1 MILNNKHLPM
11 AALTT
16 GQNSKTHTGTDIPP
30 TTFKTGLSGARTHL
44 GGKCTQQD
52 CGFSLKTQFYSVLA
66 VFDGHGNDGF
76 SNAAMATAK
85 SYVSRPVFYEEL
97 KQDAQKTAETL
108 FAAMQRSNFEFVLE
122 RLQHKGVEHEVRDG
136 HIFCKNT
143 DRLRGGT
150 TATLVIVDV
159 YGLVTTMN
167 VGDSDA
173 WMHSASV
180 STKLTAEHSVETP
193 EEYERLMALSRDPES
208 PTNVRCL
215 YDRPAMMMSMGVS
228 DDIPADAVHG
238 KKDLC
243 PYYVSNMDGKPATIL
258 AVTDEHG
265 STYKLAMS
273 RAIGDENLRKGG
285 LISTPSV
292 SQHQITES
300 CVIKIASD
308 GYWDAIKSSVELSK
322 TNDAIARLGMDPDKL
337 ASDWFVKT
345 KAVSDREF
353 RGSGDNMWG
362 YVAAVS
368 LN

>member
-1 MILNNKHLPM
+1 M

-16 GQNSKTHTGTDIPP
+16 DQNSSATVGKSSPQ
-30 TTFKTGLSGARTHL
+30 TTFKIGLSGAQTHL

-76 SNAAMATAK
+76 SNAAMAVAK
-85 SYVSRPVFYEEL
+85 SYVSRPAFYEEL
-97 KQDAQKTAETL
+97 KRTPQKTAGAL
-108 FAAMQRSNFEFVLE
+108 FAAMQRSNFEFVVE
-122 RLQHKGVEHEVRDG
+122 RLQHNGVEHEVRDG
-136 HIFCKNT
+136 HIYCTKT
-143 DRLRGGT
+143 VLLRGGT
-150 TATLVIVDV
+150 TATLVIIDIH
-159 YGLVTTMN
+159 GLVTTMN

-193 EEYERLMALSRDPES
+193 EEYDRLMALSLVLES
-208 PTNVRCL
+208 PKKVHCL
-215 YDRPAMMMSMGVS
+215 YDRPSMVMPMGVS

-238 KKDLC
+238 KKDHC
-243 PYYVSNMDGKPATIL
+243 PYYISNVDGKPATIL
-258 AVTDEHG
+258 AATDENGIVH
-265 STYKLAMS
+265 KLAMS
-273 RAIGDENLRKGG
+273 RALGDENVRKCG

-292 SQHQITES
+292 SQHQIREAS
-300 CVIKIASD
+300 VIKIASD
-308 GYWDAIKSSVELSK
+308 GYWDAIKSSVELTK
-322 TNDAIARLGMDPDKL
+322 TNDAIERLGMDPNKL

-345 KAVSDREF
+345 KTVSDREF

-362 YVAAVS
+362 YVAVVS